1 MSNETESSLV
11 ELQGKMN
18 AISKSQAVIEF
29 NLDGTVITAN
39 DNFLKTLGYD
49 LKDIQGKH
57 HRMFCDP
64 AYSNSPEYSKFWEKL
79 NRGEFEAGEFKRIN
93 KNGKEVWINA
103 SYNPILDSNGKATKV
118 VKFATDVT
126 AAKNTTSEFEG
137 KLNAISKSQ
146 AVIEFNLDGTVI
158 TANENFLKT
167 LGYDLKDIQG
177 KHHRMFCD
185 PTYVNSSDYSRFWE
199 KLNRGEFDAG
209 DFKRIHKNGKE
220 VWINAS
226 YNPIF
231 DSNGKVFKVVK
242 FATDITLMKNMAVMK
257 QMVDLSP
264 VNTMY
269 ADIEGNLIYMNDA
282 SRSTLKGLEKYLPDK
297 VDKLVGQKIDIFHKR
312 PEHQKKIISD
322 QRNLPHKAKITVGP
336 ETLDLLVSPL
346 LDSTG
351 KYIGPIVT
359 WSVITSNLKL
369 ARELEETAGQL
380 AAAAEELSATATQLN
395 SNANVT
401 SQQSVSAAASTEE
414 VAKGVQ
420 TVATNTEEMVA
431 SIKEIARNTSEAA
444 NISKDTMKRAT
455 DTNKTITQLG
465 VSSEEIGNVIK
476 VISSIAQQTN
486 LLALNATIEAA
497 RAGEAGKG
505 FAVVANEVKEL
516 AKQTAKAT
524 DDITNR
530 INAIQGDSKDA
541 VTAINGISTVI
552 EKLNSISVAIAA
564 AVEEQAATANEV
576 ARVVKESNKGVEEIA
591 SVVQSVSSAAKQSSA
606 GATQTLEAAKS
617 LTQLA
622 ERLKGL
628 VKIVNAEN

>member
-1 MSNETESSLV
+1 MSNDTDLASA
-11 ELQGKMN
+11 ELK
-18 AISKSQAVIEF
+18 SKYEAVLRTQAVIEF
-29 NLDGTVITAN
+29 NPDGSVITAN
-39 DNFLKTLGYD
+39 ENFCKTLGYD
-49 LKDIQGKH
+49 LKELQGKH

-64 AYSNSPEYSKFWEKL
+64 AYVNTSDYQRFWDKL
-79 NRGEFEAGEFKRIN
+79 NRGEVEAGDFKRIN
-93 KNGKEVWINA
+93 KNGKDVWINA
-103 SYNPILDSNGKATKV
+103 A
-118 VKFATDVT
+118 
-126 AAKNTTSEFEG
+126 
-137 KLNAISKSQ
+137 
-146 AVIEFNLDGTVI
+146 
-158 TANENFLKT
+158 
-167 LGYDLKDIQG
+167 
-177 KHHRMFCD
+177 
-185 PTYVNSSDYSRFWE
+185 YSPV
-199 KLNRGEFDAG
+199 FDA
-209 DFKRIHKNGKE
+209 
-220 VWINAS
+220 
-226 YNPIF
+226 
-231 DSNGKVFKVVK
+231 NGKVYKVVK
-242 FATDITLMKNMAVMK
+242 FATDITATKNMAIMK

-264 VNTMY
+264 INTMY
-269 ADIEGNLIYMNDA
+269 ADAAGNLLYMNEA
-282 SRSTLKGLEKYLPDK
+282 SKMTLKTLEKYLPDR
-297 VDKLVGQKIDIFHKR
+297 VDNLVGQRIDIFHKR

-322 QRNLPHKAKITVGP
+322 QRNLPHKAKISVGP
-336 ETLDLLVSPL
+336 ETLDLLVSAL
-346 LDSTG
+346 CDSTG
-351 KYIGPIVT
+351 KYVGPIVT

-395 SNANVT
+395 QNATVT
-401 SQQSVSAAASTEE
+401 SQQSNSAAASTEE

-420 TVATNTEEMVA
+420 IVATNTEEMVA

-530 INAIQGDSKDA
+530 INAIQGDSKEA
-541 VTAINGISTVI
+541 VAAINGISTVI

-564 AVEEQAATANEV
+564 AVEEQTATANEV
-576 ARVVKESNKGVEEIA
+576 SRVVKESNKGVEEIA
-591 SVVQSVSSAAKQSSA
+591 TVVQSVSGAAKQNSI
-606 GATQTLEAAKS
+606 GASQTLDAAKS

-628 VKIVNAEN
+628 VKGINV

>member
-1 MSNETESSLV
+1 MTMSNETEVKSADLKNNMDTISMRMVDTSPINTMFADSEGNLTY
-11 ELQGKMN
+11 MN
-18 AISKSQAVIEF
+18 EASR
-29 NLDGTVITAN
+29 LT
-39 DNFLKTLGYD
+39 LKTLEKYLPDRVENLVGKRIDIFHKNPAHQMKIIRDPKNLPMRSMIKVGPETLD
-49 LKDIQGKH
+49 LLVSPITDAGGKYVGP
-57 HRMFCDP
+57 MVTW
-64 AYSNSPEYSKFWEKL
+64 SVVTEKL
-79 NRGEFEAGEFKRIN
+79 ALEERSA
-93 KNGKEVWINA
+93 
-103 SYNPILDSNGKATKV
+103 
-118 VKFATDVT
+118 
-126 AAKNTTSEFEG
+126 
-137 KLNAISKSQ
+137 
-146 AVIEFNLDGTVI
+146 
-158 TANENFLKT
+158 
-167 LGYDLKDIQG
+167 
-177 KHHRMFCD
+177 M
-185 PTYVNSSDYSRFWE
+185 
-199 KLNRGEFDAG
+199 
-209 DFKRIHKNGKE
+209 
-220 VWINAS
+220 
-226 YNPIF
+226 
-231 DSNGKVFKVVK
+231 
-242 FATDITLMKNMAVMK
+242 MK

-264 VNTMY
+264 VNTMF
-269 ADIEGNLIYMNDA
+269 ADVAGNLTYMNEA
-282 SRSTLKGLEKYLPDK
+282 SRSTLKTLEKFLPDK
-297 VDKLVGQKIDIFHKR
+297 VDKLVGQKIDIFHKN
-312 PEHQKKIISD
+312 PSHQLKIIGD
-322 QRNLPHKAKITVGP
+322 PRNLPHKAKIHLGP
-336 ETLDLLVSPL
+336 ETLDLLVSPI
-346 LDSTG
+346 LDATG
-351 KYIGPIVT
+351 KYMGPMVT
-359 WSVITSNLKL
+359 WSVITSSVKL
-369 ARELEETAGQL
+369 AKELEETAGQL

-395 SNANVT
+395 SNSNVT

-444 NISKDTMKRAT
+444 NISKDASKRAM

-465 VSSEEIGNVIK
+465 ASSVEIGNVIK

-530 INAIQGDSKDA
+530 INAIQGDSKEA

-564 AVEEQAATANEV
+564 AVEEQSATANEV